1 VSNTPFRLYKRN
13 QYQGGVATPFI
24 AWWPAIVRKGGA
36 ITDQCTHLIDVMPT
50 VLDLAGWSW
59 PRQFDGQTL
68 PELPG
73 KSLLPI
79 LQGKTRKPNS
89 TLFFQFRNHR
99 AVITG
104 DCPQD
109 ALRWK
114 LVSAYAGPWELY
126 RLDTDRTELQDLAA
140 QYPQKVEQLEQL
152 WLQWWGDRGESY
164 EKGSSG
170 PPKYY
175 RFGE

>member
-1 VSNTPFRLYKRN
+1 
-13 QYQGGVATPFI
+13 
-24 AWWPAIVRKGGA
+24 
-36 ITDQCTHLIDVMPT
+36 
-50 VLDLAGWSW
+50 
-59 PRQFDGQTL
+59 
-68 PELPG
+68 LPG

-79 LQGKTRKPNS
+79 FEGKTRKPHS
-89 TLFFQFRNHR
+89 ALFFQFRNHR

-104 DCPQD
+104 D
-109 ALRWK
+109 WK

-152 WLQWWGDRGESY
+152 WLQWWADREENY
-164 EKGSSG
+164 KKGSTR